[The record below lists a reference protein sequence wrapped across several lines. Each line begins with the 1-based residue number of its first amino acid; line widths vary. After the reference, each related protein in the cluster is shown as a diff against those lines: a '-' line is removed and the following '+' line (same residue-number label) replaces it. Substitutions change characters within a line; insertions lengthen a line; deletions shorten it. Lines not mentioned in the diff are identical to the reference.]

1 MIDVPLWP
9 DTPPGPATG
18 ESPSLTLYAADG
30 PATGAVVVC
39 PGGGYSRLA
48 GHEGADVARWLV
60 TLGIDAYVLAYR
72 VAGDEP
78 GREPLHPAP
87 LYDLR
92 QAVRVVRERGAGRV
106 AVMGFSAG
114 GHLAATF
121 ATTKDEDRPDALI
134 LGYPV
139 IDLIGWSAHSGSR
152 RQLLGPDATEEQATA
167 LSAHLNVTAE
177 TPPAFLWHTA
187 ADRGVPAANSLLF
200 ADALGRAGTPYELH
214 VFPEG
219 KHGLGLAQGDDL
231 AASAWPSLCA
241 TWLAAQG
248 FGPRP

>member
-9 DTPPGPATG
+9 ETPPGPATG

-114 GHLAATF
+114 GHLAATL
-121 ATTKDEDRPDALI
+121 ATSKDGDRADALI

-139 IDLIGWSAHSGSR
+139 IDLVGWGTHSGSR
-152 RQLLGPDATEEQATA
+152 RQLLGPDGTEEQATA

-187 ADRGVPAANSLLF
+187 ADQGVPATNSLLF

-219 KHGLGLAQGDDL
+219 RHGLGLAQDEP
-231 AASAWPSLCA
+231 AASAWPGLCA

>member
-9 DTPPGPATG
+9 GTPPGPATA

-39 PGGGYSRLA
+39 PGGGYARLA
-48 GHEGADVARWLV
+48 DHEGADIARWLV
-60 TLGIDAYVLAYR
+60 TLGIDAYVLRYR

-78 GREPLHPAP
+78 GRVPLHPAP

-114 GHLAATF
+114 GHLAATL
-121 ATTKDEDRPDALI
+121 ATSKEGDRADAVI

-139 IDLIGWSAHSGSR
+139 IDLTGSRVHSGSR
-152 RQLLGPDATEEQATA
+152 RQLLGPDGTEEQATA

-177 TPPAFLWHTA
+177 TPPTFLWHTA
-187 ADRGVPAANSLLF
+187 ADQGVPAANSLLF
-200 ADALGRAGTPYELH
+200 ADALGRVGTPYELH

-219 KHGLGLAQGDDL
+219 RHGLGLAQDEP
-231 AASAWPSLCA
+231 AASAWPGLCA
-241 TWLAAQG
+241 TWLADQG